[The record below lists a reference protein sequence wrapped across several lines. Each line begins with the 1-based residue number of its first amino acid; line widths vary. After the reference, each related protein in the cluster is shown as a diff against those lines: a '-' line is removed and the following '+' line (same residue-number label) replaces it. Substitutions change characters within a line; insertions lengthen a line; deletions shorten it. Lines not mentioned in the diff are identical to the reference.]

1 MSSADK
7 NQSEVV
13 ALAQKF
19 QDKGFA
25 GKVGVVVVD
34 LGEPDT
40 PPYYRLDPARFPDV
54 PAMAAQVEKLTGGA
68 TLMPNIKPSS
78 VASADCPACGAG
90 HAHDGD
96 NGKPDGMFDAS
107 IQACRECLWSKRVKP
122 FLYDRGVT
130 GFWLDDD
137 EGVDFHLTPP
147 RPHGPSCPPG
157 SKPRP
162 QPCPSHK
169 GRTFCVSNP
178 APDQCESPPQSSCPP
193 CPAAPAAS
201 NATSWAC
208 GPPEYCGMAMAGR
221 MWPSVYADGTVNAS
235 GTALVLSRN
244 VWAGAA
250 AHGTALWSSDI
261 VCTWTELR
269 AQVPTGLS
277 AGLSGIPYWTSDV
290 GGFSGTPTPELA
302 ARWHQFGSVC
312 PLYRSHGTTPREPW
326 AFGPEAEAS
335 ITKSIELRKALHG
348 YIMTLAANASAHG
361 TPLMRPVWWEFD
373 DTEAIA
379 HEEACFMLGP
389 AYFVVPVLAPNTT
402 SMAIYFPSGANF
414 THYYSK
420 AVFEGGRSHAV
431 PTPLDQLALFEVVR

>member
-1 MSSADK
+1 
-7 NQSEVV
+7 
-13 ALAQKF
+13 
-19 QDKGFA
+19 
-25 GKVGVVVVD
+25 
-34 LGEPDT
+34 
-40 PPYYRLDPARFPDV
+40 
-54 PAMAAQVEKLTGGA
+54 
-68 TLMPNIKPSS
+68 
-78 VASADCPACGAG
+78 
-90 HAHDGD
+90 
-96 NGKPDGMFDAS
+96 
-107 IQACRECLWSKRVKP
+107 
-122 FLYDRGVT
+122 
-130 GFWLDDD
+130 
-137 EGVDFHLTPP
+137 
-147 RPHGPSCPPG
+147 
-157 SKPRP
+157 
-162 QPCPSHK
+162 
-169 GRTFCVSNP
+169 
-178 APDQCESPPQSSCPP
+178 
-193 CPAAPAAS
+193 
-201 NATSWAC
+201 
-208 GPPEYCGMAMAGR
+208 MAMAGR
-221 MWPSVYADGTVNAS
+221 MWPSVFADGTVNAS

-261 VCTWTELR
+261 ACTWTEFA
-269 AQVPTGLS
+269 AQLPTGLS

-348 YIMTLAANASAHG
+348 YIMALAADASAHG

-389 AYFVVPVLAPNTT
+389 KYFVVPVLAPNTM